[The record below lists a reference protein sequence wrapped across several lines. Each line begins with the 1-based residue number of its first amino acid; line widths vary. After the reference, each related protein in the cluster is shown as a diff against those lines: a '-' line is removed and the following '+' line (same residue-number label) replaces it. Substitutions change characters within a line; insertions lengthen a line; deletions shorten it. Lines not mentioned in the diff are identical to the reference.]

1 MKKSVINLSLF
12 PEIPAKIENYS
23 NGQGGRIYKKMRER
37 PNNRLR
43 CENCLFYHLD
53 DEENG
58 TCEINDI
65 IVEGT
70 QNACVGY
77 HDKTTGK

>member
-1 MKKSVINLSLF
+1 
-12 PEIPAKIENYS
+12 
-23 NGQGGRIYKKMRER
+23 MRDR
-37 PNNRLR
+37 QNKRLR
-43 CENCLFYHLD
+43 CENCLFYHVD

-70 QNACVGY
+70 QNACVDY
-77 HDKTTGK
+77 RNAKTGK